1 MNNWTKI
8 PDDKTI
14 EQTAAALTANG
25 METFVVTSGE
35 DAKNKVLEFVPEG
48 SEVFTMTSKTLDVIG
63 IPQVI
68 NESGKYDS
76 IRKKFESM
84 DRQTQSR
91 EMQKIGSSP
100 EYAIASVHALTQ
112 DGKAIIASNTGSQL
126 AAEVYGAN
134 NVIWV
139 IGAQKIVQDIDE
151 GFKRIY
157 EYVLPLE
164 SDRFNKT
171 YNMTTGSFVSKLLII
186 NREIKP
192 GRIRTIIVKQVLGF

>member
-1 MNNWTKI
+1 MTNWTKI

-25 METFVVTSGE
+25 METFIVTSGE

-48 SEVFTMTSKTLDVIG
+48 SEVFTMTSKTLDLIG

-68 NESGKYDS
+68 NESGKYAS
-76 IRKKFESM
+76 VRKKLESM

-171 YNMTTGSFVSKLLII
+171 YNTTTGSFVSKLLII